1 MARKTGIQD
10 QTPNAIVIGVTGLAG
25 TSSTLARADH
35 RHALPSAASVAS
47 LGAATAIIGTATEP
61 SSYDHRHL
69 IDGAQFDQSTS
80 SPNSPVHASRYLA
93 RSTNND
99 CDIVLQPKG
108 AGALLANLPDSAAT
122 GGNKRGTYAV
132 DLQQYRVSAGA
143 TGVASGNYS
152 IIIGGQSNTASGLSS
167 AVLGGGGGAAGTAS
181 VQNATCIGGTA
192 SGTYSFCHNGTASGS
207 YAVSLGR
214 SAVAQISGKYAY
226 SSGFFALF
234 GDAQLGVY
242 VLRAA
247 TSDTTSQVLTTD
259 AAVAATTNTITLPNN
274 RVYRFQAAV
283 TLNSATVGTG
293 STVYGVLGGS
303 WIITGL
309 IRRGANAASTALIG
323 TPTVTSEFID
333 SSISAATIA
342 VTADTTLGCVS
353 FTVTGLATTNM
364 RWTAVVHVTEG

>member
-10 QTPNAIVIGVTGLAG
+10 VLPVANALGNTAATG
-25 TSSTLARADH
+25 TSSTVARADH
-35 RHALPSAASVAS
+35 RHAM
-47 LGAATAIIGTATEP
+47 TAPGTVSTLTGTATIGALTTVARE
-61 SSYDHRHL
+61 DHAHA
-69 IDGAQFDQSTS
+69 ITGATFNQSTS
-80 SPNSPVHASRYLA
+80 VPNDVIYASQYTPLSS
-93 RSTNND
+93 STNAD
-99 CDIVLQPKG
+99 LVLTPKG
-108 AGALLANLPDSAAT
+108 TGALLATLPNNASG
-122 GGNKRGTYAV
+122 GGNKRGTNAV
-132 DLQQYRVSAGA
+132 DFQQYRVSAGA
-143 TGVASGNYS
+143 TGVASGDYA
-152 IIIGGQSNTASGLSS
+152 IIIGGRDNTASGLSS
-167 AVLGGGGGAAGTAS
+167 VVLGAGGGSPGTAS

-192 SGTYSFCHNGTASGS
+192 SGTYSFCHNGVASQS
-207 YAVSLGR
+207 HAVSLGR
-214 SAVAQISGKYAY
+214 DAVAAIIGKYAY
-226 SSGFFALF
+226 SSGFFTLQ

-247 TSDTTSQVLTTD
+247 TSNTTSQVLTTN
-259 AAVAATTNTITLPNN
+259 AAAAATTNTITLPNN

-283 TLNSATVGTG
+283 ALNSATVGTG

-303 WIITGL
+303 WLITGL
-309 IRRGANAASTALIG
+309 VRRGANAASTALIG